1 MPASKKIRFQ
11 IPTQETMESY
21 LRDFGDSAADEA
33 LNRAQELMYQA
44 WDAGD
49 ERSAVALTKQAIKTS
64 PLCADAYVLL
74 AELTAASLIEQ
85 RKLYETGMKAGELAL
100 EPNGFEEYAGHFW
113 GFLETRPYM
122 RARAGLADTIWEQGN
137 HEEAVSHYWE
147 MLDLNA
153 QDNQGIRYI
162 LAKCLLQMN
171 DDDSL
176 RRLLKRHEDDGSAF
190 IWVTASR

>member
-1 MPASKKIRFQ
+1 
-11 IPTQETMESY
+11 MESY
-21 LRDFGDSAADEA
+21 LRDFGDSTADEA

-74 AELTAASLIEQ
+74 AELTAKSLIEQ

-100 EPNGFEEYAGHFW
+100 GPNGFKENAGHFW

-137 HEEAVSHYWE
+137 QEEAVSHYW
-147 MLDLNA
+147 
-153 QDNQGIRYI
+153 GHCI
-162 LAKCLLQMN
+162 KVPLLSGSCERTGN
-171 DDDSL
+171 LCGFIDFIFSKWPEAIWAE
-176 RRLLKRHEDDGSAF
+176 RRVHVPQVVAGQSDMGPA
-190 IWVTASR
+190 